1 MVNRKDEQ
9 ILSEIRQN
17 STRRFGSSPC
27 LRFPGQSNNLTV
39 NHMKLFISALV
50 SAFVLATAPAAFAA
64 AHAGGKMDD
73 KVDCSKKENA
83 DKEACK
89 KK

>member
-1 MVNRKDEQ
+1 
-9 ILSEIRQN
+9 
-17 STRRFGSSPC
+17 
-27 LRFPGQSNNLTV
+27 
-39 NHMKLFISALV
+39 MKLLISAIVAAFALA
-50 SAFVLATAPAAFAA
+50 SAPAFAA
-64 AHAGGKMDD
+64 AHAGGKMDE